1 MVIDPTVHP
10 QVSVVLRESPHYL
23 QLARQGRRSDTSGN
37 LGLLFVLPGLL
48 LLILLMLGPAGMV
61 VAGAGMTV
69 AMLLKWMATDLNG
82 RSARSR
88 LRLAHEHAEHYV
100 LPSDLDYPCQQLL
113 KRAQNAADQ
122 VLASEVNRAGYIDT
136 IDNRVTLPEEVWQV
150 ATRLQRL
157 SAMHAEH
164 GKIVPKEL
172 PPGMDEAFKPYASA
186 LDAAWTS
193 LSKRVKNLEA
203 YAVQVKKADEVFRV
217 HRRLEALAARTH
229 DYQALVADTVQD
241 EIARNHIR
249 ELSEQAAN
257 ARRMFEE
264 SIDQAKAAA
273 GHLMKPQLS

>member
-1 MVIDPTVHP
+1 M
-10 QVSVVLRESPHYL
+10 LRESPHYL
-23 QLARQGRRSDTSGN
+23 QLARQGRRSDTGGN

-48 LLILLMLGPAGMV
+48 LLILVMVGPAGMV

-100 LPSDLDYPCQQLL
+100 LASDLDYPCQQLL
-113 KRAQNAADQ
+113 KRAQDAADR

-136 IDNRVTLPEEVWQV
+136 IDNRVTLPEEVWQI

-157 SAMHAEH
+157 SAMHSEH

-172 PPGMDEAFKPYASA
+172 PPGLDEAFKPYASA

-264 SIDQAKAAA
+264 SIDQAKEAA